1 MSSQDPATL
10 AARPS
15 HAVGGGTP
23 AGHQD
28 GTLRPRRRGAV
39 RQRVASSGIVYALV
53 VLVVLLSVA
62 AQVGGQEPY
71 LRPVN
76 VANILQQSAPYA
88 ILAVFE
94 TIVLITR
101 NFDISVGSVAA
112 LSALSVVLLS
122 GAIGL
127 GPAIAVG
134 LAAGTLIGAVN
145 GLLVQKVGVNSFIVT
160 LGMLTGIRGLVY
172 VITDGQSQ
180 SAGPEAADQ
189 LATLYYT
196 VLPTPDLVLMLG
208 LVLLAVAV
216 LRARSLRSGDHP
228 VAPGAAVRRPG
239 VLVPGACGLLALA
252 ASAVV
257 DYSLPLLPPVWLL
270 LVLAVG
276 AWLFLRQT
284 TVGRRVYAVGG
295 NAEAARLSGI
305 RVDRYKI
312 GAFIALG
319 TAAGLVGAVYAT
331 QLGAVNP
338 TGLQGAEFT
347 VLTAAI
353 LGGTGLYG
361 GTGNVLKSV
370 VGALFLFTLIN
381 GFNAIDL
388 GANWQSL
395 VEGVVIIVAVSI
407 YSLASRRAPA

>member
-1 MSSQDPATL
+1 MSS
-10 AARPS
+10 
-15 HAVGGGTP
+15 
-23 AGHQD
+23 
-28 GTLRPRRRGAV
+28 V
-39 RQRVASSGIVYALV
+39 RQRIASSGIVYALV
-53 VLVVLLSVA
+53 VLVVLLSIA
-62 AQVGGQEPY
+62 AQVGGQGAY

-94 TIVLITR
+94 TIVLVTG

-122 GAIGL
+122 GEIGL

-134 LAAGTLIGAVN
+134 LVAGTLIGALN
-145 GLLVQKVGVNSFIVT
+145 GVLVQKVGVNSFIVT

-196 VLPTPDLVLMLG
+196 VIPTPNLVLVLG
-208 LVLLAVAV
+208 VVLLVVALV
-216 LRARSLRSGDHP
+216 RARGGGSGERRAGAGE
-228 VAPGAAVRRPG
+228 VARRPG
-239 VLVPGACGLLALA
+239 VVVPAVLGVAALA

-257 DYSLPLLPPVWLL
+257 DYSLPLLPPVWLM

-305 RVDRYKI
+305 RVDRYKM

-381 GFNAIDL
+381 GFNAINL

-395 VEGVVIIVAVSI
+395 VEGAVIIVAVSI
-407 YSLASRRAPA
+407 YSLASRRVRA